1 MPSSFGFHR
10 MSSSCARGATASGG
24 VTFMRAASY
33 MGVQEQN
40 NSPEL
45 FSLFVPRAAACW
57 TTANC
62 RTGLEHP
69 EIGRGPSPGC
79 QEKQGSAGI
88 KCSEHGHLV
97 ARGIYLKPFGA
108 IRRAVRAEE
117 ILH

>member
-1 MPSSFGFHR
+1 MCGLIDHIF
-10 MSSSCARGATASGG
+10 ATLWAS
-24 VTFMRAASY
+24 
-33 MGVQEQN
+33 
-40 NSPEL
+40 
-45 FSLFVPRAAACW
+45 AAACW

-69 EIGRGPSPGC
+69 SHGQETFPRMSLG

-117 ILH
+117 ILD

>member
-1 MPSSFGFHR
+1 MR
-10 MSSSCARGATASGG
+10 QIQRGAKERAIIDLIFSTLGAS
-24 VTFMRAASY
+24 
-33 MGVQEQN
+33 
-40 NSPEL
+40 
-45 FSLFVPRAAACW
+45 AAACW

-69 EIGRGPSPGC
+69 SQGQQTFPRMSLG

-117 ILH
+117 ILD

>member
-1 MPSSFGFHR
+1 MPTPWGVGSGGGASY
-10 MSSSCARGATASGG
+10 CACLRQIQRGAKERAIIDLIFFTLGAS
-24 VTFMRAASY
+24 
-33 MGVQEQN
+33 
-40 NSPEL
+40 
-45 FSLFVPRAAACW
+45 AAACW

-62 RTGLEHP
+62 GMGLEHP
-69 EIGRGPSPGC
+69 RNGQETFPRMSLG

-117 ILH
+117 ILD